1 MFLLFLV
8 KCDKERLADP
18 GKSKPEP
25 AHSSGTV
32 GFADDFAEASVVR
45 RGSIRAKKGRA
56 SAFNVLL
63 VPQRWALVPTI
74 FQILSAVWL
83 QCNADSM
90 AIHDPFESLERL
102 YVFFPKQCVHTEGFL
117 L

>member
-1 MFLLFLV
+1 MCYHLLIFDGRQV
-8 KCDKERLADP
+8 N
-18 GKSKPEP
+18 
-25 AHSSGTV
+25 
-32 GFADDFAEASVVR
+32 VVR
-45 RGSIRAKKGRA
+45 RGGIRAKKVKA
-56 SAFNVLL
+56 SACNVLL